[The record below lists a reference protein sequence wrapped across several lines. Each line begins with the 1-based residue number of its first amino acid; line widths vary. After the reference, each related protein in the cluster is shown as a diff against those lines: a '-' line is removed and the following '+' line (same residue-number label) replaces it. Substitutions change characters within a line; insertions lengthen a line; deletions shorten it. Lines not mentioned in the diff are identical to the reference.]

1 MSTAEKKKR
10 GRPAKKTAPTAPET
24 PATPT
29 PEELAKRPVQTEIPG
44 TERPRIRA
52 LDEAGEIYVD
62 LRDKMQTAV
71 KKFKEAKTKLA
82 ELMHKH
88 SEGDNAKLPKNPET
102 GEIIYRYDDMEIR
115 LTPKEEEL
123 KVKHVESDDTVSV
136 GKAPKDTTEGEA

>member
-1 MSTAEKKKR
+1 MSTEKKKR
-10 GRPAKKTAPTAPET
+10 GRPAKKAAPTAPET
-24 PATPT
+24 PVAAA
-29 PEELAKRPVQTEIPG
+29 PEETAKRHVQTEIPG

-52 LDEAGEIYVD
+52 LDEAGEVYVD

-82 ELMHKH
+82 DLMHKH
-88 SEGDNAKLPKNPET
+88 SEGENAKLPKNPET
-102 GEIIYRYDDMEIR
+102 GEIIYRYDDMEVR

-136 GKAPKDTTEGEA
+136 GKAPKDNSEGEA